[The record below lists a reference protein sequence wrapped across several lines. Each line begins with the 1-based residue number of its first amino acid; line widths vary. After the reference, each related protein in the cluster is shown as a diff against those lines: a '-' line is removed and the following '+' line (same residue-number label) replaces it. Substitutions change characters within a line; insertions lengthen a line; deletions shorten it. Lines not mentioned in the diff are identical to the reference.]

1 VFLCCEISDI
11 FSIFCRPPIYVK
23 AIATGVVLLT
33 PVSDLAS
40 SRFTP
45 RHGVRF
51 AKNSQFQDA
60 SWVPAASLWLLRL
73 GVYLDS
79 RKSSGLKWLKVE
91 RDDGLRNEWQT
102 PRPCREELRST
113 VVCQCLLPVEGAA
126 RTAEDLSQLT
136 STWTPRVCCC

>member
-1 VFLCCEISDI
+1 M
-11 FSIFCRPPIYVK
+11 K

-45 RHGVRF
+45 HHGVRF

-79 RKSSGLKWLKVE
+79 RKSSGLKWLKDVE
-91 RDDGLRNEWQT
+91 RDDGLRIVCALSGKHRDHAERSFARLWYVSAS
-102 PRPCREELRST
+102 CR
-113 VVCQCLLPVEGAA
+113 
-126 RTAEDLSQLT
+126 
-136 STWTPRVCCC
+136 